1 MNRREMDRR
10 DQELLNKQLRRFS
23 HAPKPDGTMILA
35 LVAVFLAGMTVGSF
49 AVAYKNDPTRIATLG
64 IVATNE
70 TPITALPIIAR

>member
-1 MNRREMDRR
+1 M
-10 DQELLNKQLRRFS
+10 
-23 HAPKPDGTMILA
+23 
-35 LVAVFLAGMTVGSF
+35 VAAFLAGMTIGSF

>member
-1 MNRREMDRR
+1 
-10 DQELLNKQLRRFS
+10 
-23 HAPKPDGTMILA
+23 
-35 LVAVFLAGMTVGSF
+35 MTVGSF